1 MRSAKYVGIFMLLVV
16 PMVGISQGQHRTQEG
31 VYPNNLLTWHEAV
44 VDSQGKL
51 LAWYHPEQR
60 QGYAHVLK
68 LAWDFLENEVP
79 VDPQT
84 GRKVYLVSWTFD
96 DKTFQVGRD
105 GMRVNHTASLYGQF
119 VDSVVLYYPFSGDRE
134 AIRVVGEMLDFM
146 LAHATTPDDGAWPN
160 VPYTT
165 TCSEGDEVSPC
176 VPVGG
181 PSGPDA
187 DYSGGRGGIAPDKVG
202 ELGTGYILFY
212 QLTGDTR
219 YRDAAIACA
228 NALARHVRA
237 GDADHTPWP
246 FRVDSKTGAVIAK
259 EEYGGSIAS
268 PLRLFDELIRLD
280 LGDVPAYKAAR
291 DLAWKWVLDHPLN
304 RGSPAWDKWTGYY
317 EDATKM
323 TDNVNQNN
331 PMMIAYY
338 ILTRDDPAAVDPQKE
353 DISFS
358 GWEHDVGHLLDW
370 VRDTFGL
377 GPFYGAW
384 AINEQQTPD
393 RRVWCC
399 SRGGLGSHTSR
410 WAGINAMYYEKTGD
424 GMARENA
431 FRSANYATYF
441 AADTG
446 VVSCCGDTWKQP
458 GTWFSD
464 GYADYLRHF
473 MWVMGAIPELAPV
486 GENHLLRSSSV
497 VQDVKYGNNSVEY
510 TTFDDSSTAV
520 LRMAFKPGTITAGG
534 RTLRLRNDLTAP
546 GWTWRPLESGG
557 VVRVHHKDARKVTI
571 TR

>member
-1 MRSAKYVGIFMLLVV
+1 MRSGKYVGLFILLVV
-16 PMVGISQGQHRTQEG
+16 AMAGMAKSQHLSQEG
-31 VYPNNLLTWHEAV
+31 VYPNNELSWHEAV
-44 VDSQGKL
+44 LDSQGKL
-51 LAWYHPEQR
+51 LAWYHPEQK

-68 LAWDFLENEVP
+68 LAWDFLEHKVP

-96 DKTFQVGRD
+96 DKTFQVGRG
-105 GMRVNHTASLYGQF
+105 GMRVNHPGSLFGQF

-134 AIRVVGEMLDFM
+134 AIRVVREMLDFM
-146 LAHATTPDDGAWPN
+146 LSHATTPAEWEWPK

-165 TCSEGDEVSPC
+165 TCTEGEEVLPC

-181 PSGPDA
+181 TGGMDE
-187 DYSGGRGGIAPDKVG
+187 DYAAGRGGIATDKVG
-202 ELGTGYILFY
+202 ELGTGYIFFY
-212 QLTGDTR
+212 ELTGDTK
-219 YRDAAIACA
+219 YRDAAIDCA
-228 NALARHVRA
+228 TALARHVRP

-246 FRVDSKTGAVIAK
+246 FRVNAKTGAVLGK

-268 PLRLFDELIRLD
+268 PLRLFDELIRLN

-304 RGSPAWDKWTGYY
+304 RKSPAWDKWTGYY
-317 EDATKM
+317 EDVPKRM
-323 TDNVNQNN
+323 EIVNQNN

-338 ILTRDDPAAVDPQKE
+338 ILTRDDPAEVGPQG
-353 DISFS
+353 DVSFS
-358 GWEHDVGHLLDW
+358 GWESDVGYLLDW
-370 VRDTFGL
+370 VRETFGL

-384 AINEQQTPD
+384 AINEQQSPD
-393 RRVWCC
+393 RRIWCC
-399 SRGGLGSHTSR
+399 SRAGLGSHTSR

-424 GMARENA
+424 GAARENA
-431 FRSANYATYF
+431 FRSTNYATYF
-441 AADTG
+441 AADNG
-446 VVSCCGDTWKQP
+446 VVSCCGHTYRQP

-464 GYADYLRHF
+464 GYGDYLRHI
-473 MWVMGAIPELAPV
+473 MWVMGAIPELAPI
-486 GENHLLRSSSV
+486 GENHLVRSSSV

-520 LRMAFKPGTITAGG
+520 LRLAFKPGKVTAGG
-534 RTLRLRNDLTAP
+534 RTLRMRNDLTAP

-557 VVRVHHKDARKVTI
+557 VARVHHRGGRKVTI